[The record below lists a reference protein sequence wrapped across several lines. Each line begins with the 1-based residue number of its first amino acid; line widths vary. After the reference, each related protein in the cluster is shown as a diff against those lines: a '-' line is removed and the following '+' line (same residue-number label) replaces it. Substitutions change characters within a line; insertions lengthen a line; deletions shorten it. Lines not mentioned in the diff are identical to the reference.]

1 MLNLFESWETTN
13 AISGSRDFEKVGFVA
28 QKEGRQT
35 VTHPSTDMSQ
45 ACLTCKIARERSGFD
60 LIWPLARLE
69 ENLDLLCQNHTLYS
83 VEIIFGLIL
92 SVRTKLGVNTD
103 TLGEPGVARLSEEVR
118 FGPGETSS
126 SSKCSRRAVVG
137 FICPI
142 KKERIWASLR
152 LVNKLGLTWLKTNR
166 PNTTRTCSR
175 KKYASRTSGTETV
188 IGNSLKE
195 VWPDVWPKQ
204 NWKNVHNCIP
214 RIEFNSLTQ
223 DKTRWVDLQPR
234 GN

>member
-1 MLNLFESWETTN
+1 MLNSFESWETTN
-13 AISGSRDFEKVGFVA
+13 AISGSRDFEKVGFIA

-45 ACLTCKIARERSGFD
+45 ACLTFKIARERSGFD
-60 LIWPLARLE
+60 LIWPLARWE

-126 SSKCSRRAVVG
+126 SSKCSRLAVVWL
-137 FICPI
+137 
-142 KKERIWASLR
+142 RR
-152 LVNKLGLTWLKTNR
+152 LV
-166 PNTTRTCSR
+166 RT
-175 KKYASRTSGTETV
+175 V
-188 IGNSLKE
+188 
-195 VWPDVWPKQ
+195 
-204 NWKNVHNCIP
+204 
-214 RIEFNSLTQ
+214 
-223 DKTRWVDLQPR
+223 
-234 GN
+234 